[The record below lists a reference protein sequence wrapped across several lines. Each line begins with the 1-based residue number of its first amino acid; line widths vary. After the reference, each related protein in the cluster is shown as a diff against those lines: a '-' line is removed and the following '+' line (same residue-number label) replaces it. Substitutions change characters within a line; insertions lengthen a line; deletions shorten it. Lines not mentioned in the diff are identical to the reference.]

1 MGTQKIT
8 VKQSLYLGFGAMIVV
23 MLGVTI
29 AAIVKV
35 QAIESAL
42 EMNSQQHALVQR
54 HAINFRGSAHD
65 RAIAIRD
72 MVLAETAAERQKE
85 ATAIADLSAFY
96 AQSAAP
102 LQQLVEQSA
111 DAATLRPLNTA
122 IQAIEAQAMQT
133 TAAIVQKIEAGDA
146 EGAKRQLWTQAKPQY
161 VQWLAAINKLIDHEE
176 VRIQAQNTTALEGAK
191 GFLAVMLAAMCV
203 ALVMA
208 VSLAWWI
215 SRSVVQQLGAEP
227 AELGAVAERVA
238 QGDLSPVRNAA
249 QAPAGSV
256 LASLVTMQRSLSEL
270 VSRVRQASD
279 AIANG
284 AEEIASGNADLSNRT
299 EQQASSLQQ
308 TSASM
313 TEMNSTVQHNA
324 DTARQATE
332 LAGGASAT
340 AQKGGQVVGE
350 VVTTMQEIT
359 ASSHKIAD
367 IISVIDSIAFQTNIL
382 ALNAAVEAAR
392 AGEQGRGFAVVASE
406 VRSLAGRS
414 AQAAREI
421 KDLISQSVEKVEAGS
436 RLVGDAGATMQ
447 DIVTQA
453 QRVADLISEIS
464 AATLQQTR
472 GIGDVSDAV
481 IQLDQ
486 STQQNAALVE
496 ESAAAAATLKQQTH
510 LLLDAVSSFKLS
522 DQHQQQHLA
531 LSRY

>member
-1 MGTQKIT
+1 VNTQQIT

-23 MLGVTI
+23 MLGVTL
-29 AAIVKV
+29 AAIIKV

-42 EMNSQQHALVQR
+42 KMNSEQHAVIRR

-72 MVLAETAAERQKE
+72 MVLAESAADRQKE
-85 ATAIADLSAFY
+85 ATAIAALAAFY

-102 LQQLVEQSA
+102 LQQLVETST
-111 DAATLRPLNTA
+111 DVATLRQLNAA
-122 IQAIEAQAMQT
+122 IQSIEAQAVQST
-133 TAAIVQKIEAGDA
+133 NAIIAQLEAGDA
-146 EGAKRQLWTQAKPQY
+146 VGAKEQLWTKAKPQY
-161 VQWLAAINKLIDHEE
+161 VQWLASINKLIDHEE
-176 VRIQAQNTTALEGAK
+176 VRIQAQNKTALEGAK
-191 GFLAVMLAAMCV
+191 GFLAVMLIALCMALAM
-203 ALVMA
+203 ALG
-208 VSLAWWI
+208 LAWSI
-215 SRSVVQQLGAEP
+215 SRNVVRQLGAEP

-238 QGDLSPVRNAA
+238 QGDLSPVPNGT
-249 QAPAGSV
+249 QAPEGSV
-256 LASLVTMQRSLSEL
+256 LASLVTMQRSLSQL
-270 VSRVRQASD
+270 VSRVREASN
-279 AIANG
+279 AIATG

-299 EQQASSLQQ
+299 EQQAFSLQQ

-324 DTARQATE
+324 ETARQANDV
-332 LAGGASAT
+332 ASSAST
-340 AQKGGQVVGE
+340 AAHKGGQVVGQ
-350 VVTTMQEIT
+350 VVTTMQDIT

-367 IISVIDSIAFQTNIL
+367 IIGVIDSIAFQTNIL

-414 AQAAREI
+414 AQAAKEI
-421 KDLISQSVEKVEAGS
+421 KDLISSSVEKVEAGS
-436 RLVGDAGATMQ
+436 RLVGDAGTTME

-453 QRVADLISEIS
+453 QRVSDLISEIS

-472 GIGDVSDAV
+472 GIGSVSEAV
-481 IQLDQ
+481 IQLDH

-522 DQHQQQHLA
+522 DSPAQLA
-531 LSRY
+531 HY

>member
-1 MGTQKIT
+1 MGMRQIT
-8 VKQSLYLGFGAMIVV
+8 VRQSLYIGFGAMIVV
-23 MLGVTI
+23 MLGVTL

-35 QAIESAL
+35 QTIESAL
-42 EMNSQQHALVQR
+42 KMNSQQHALIQR

-65 RAIAIRD
+65 RSIAIRD
-72 MVLAETAAERQKE
+72 MVLATSAADRQKE
-85 ATAIADLSAFY
+85 ATAIADLAAFY

-102 LQQLVEQSA
+102 LQQLVERSQEV
-111 DAATLRPLNTA
+111 ATLRELNA
-122 IQAIEAQAMQT
+122 GIQAIEAQTVQT
-133 TAAIVQKIEAGDA
+133 TASIIKQLEAGDT
-146 EGAKRQLWTQAKPQY
+146 EGAKQQLWTQAKPQY
-161 VQWLAAINKLIDHEE
+161 VQWLAAINRLIDHEE
-176 VRIQAQNTTALEGAK
+176 VRIQAQNKTALEGAQ
-191 GFLAVMLAAMCV
+191 GFLSVMLAAMCV

-208 VSLAWWI
+208 LVLAWWI
-215 SRSVVQQLGAEP
+215 ARSVVMQLGAEP

-238 QGDLSPVRNAA
+238 QGDLSPVPNAA

-256 LASLVTMQRSLSEL
+256 LASLVTMQRSLSQL
-270 VSRVRQASD
+270 VSRVREASNS
-279 AIANG
+279 IATG
-284 AEEIASGNADLSNRT
+284 SEEIATGNADLSHRT

-313 TEMNSTVQHNA
+313 AQMNSTVQHNA
-324 DTARQATE
+324 ETARQAND
-332 LAGGASAT
+332 LASSASAT

-350 VVTTMQEIT
+350 VVTTMEEIT
-359 ASSHKIAD
+359 ASSHKIAA

-414 AQAAREI
+414 AQAAKEI
-421 KDLISQSVEKVEAGS
+421 KDLISKSVEKVEAGS

-453 QRVADLISEIS
+453 QRVSDLISEIS

-472 GIGDVSDAV
+472 GIGDVSQAV
-481 IQLDQ
+481 TQLDQ

-496 ESAAAAATLKQQTH
+496 QSAAAADSLKQQTR
-510 LLLDAVSSFKLS
+510 LLTEAVSSFKLS
-522 DQHQQQHLA
+522 DQPT
-531 LSRY
+531 RY

>member
-8 VKQSLYLGFGAMIVV
+8 VRQSLYLGFGAMIVV
-23 MLGVTI
+23 MLGVTL

-42 EMNSQQHALVQR
+42 KLNNEQHAVMQR

-72 MVLAETAAERQKE
+72 IVLAATAAERQKE
-85 ATAIADLSAFY
+85 TATIADLAAFY
-96 AQSAAP
+96 AQSAVP
-102 LQQLVEQSA
+102 LQQLIERSA
-111 DAATLRPLNTA
+111 NVVALKKLNA
-122 IQAIEAQAMQT
+122 DIQAMEAQATQT
-133 TAAIVQKIEAGDA
+133 TAAIIQKIEAGDA
-146 EGAKRQLWTQAKPQY
+146 EGAKQQLWTQAKPQY
-161 VQWLAAINKLIDHEE
+161 VQWLAAINRLIDFKE
-176 VRIQAQNTTALEGAK
+176 VNIQAQNTTALEGAK
-191 GFLAVMLAAMCV
+191 GFLTVMLAAMCV

-208 VSLAWWI
+208 VLLAWWI
-215 SRSVVQQLGAEP
+215 SRSVLQQLGAEP

-249 QAPAGSV
+249 QAPEGSV

-270 VSRVRQASD
+270 VSQVRKASD
-279 AIANG
+279 AIATG
-284 AEEIASGNADLSNRT
+284 AEEIASGNADLSHRT

-324 DTARQATE
+324 DTARQATD
-332 LAGGASAT
+332 LASGASAT

-367 IISVIDSIAFQTNIL
+367 IIGVIDSIAFQTNIL

-421 KDLISQSVEKVEAGS
+421 KDLIGQSVAKVEAGS
-436 RLVGDAGATMQ
+436 RLVGDAGTTMQ

-472 GIGDVSDAV
+472 GIGDVSEAV

-496 ESAAAAATLKQQTH
+496 ESAAAAASLKQQTR
-510 LLLDAVSSFKLS
+510 LLTEAVSRFKLS
-522 DQHQQQHLA
+522 EQQQHLA
-531 LSRY
+531 LSHY